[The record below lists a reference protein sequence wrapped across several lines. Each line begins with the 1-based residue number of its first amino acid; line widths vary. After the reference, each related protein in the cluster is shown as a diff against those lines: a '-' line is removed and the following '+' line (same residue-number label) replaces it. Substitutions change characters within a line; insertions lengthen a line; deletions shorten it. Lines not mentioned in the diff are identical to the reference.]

1 MHALRQFKIG
11 ARLGLAFALVLLL
24 LSLLGGFGIY
34 QMSQAN
40 FYAKDLGTNWLPSV
54 KVLGDVRATFNE
66 ARRASLRHVLETSPE
81 GKQAQRQVYE
91 QAANTKLPKLFALYE
106 PMIASPE
113 EKQAYEKIRSGWSE
127 HAALDKKQMDLSDGS
142 ENDLIAAR
150 KLAVGDAAQS
160 FSAVM
165 AALTKDVE
173 INIAGADNAT
183 AAAAASYQQA
193 LIVSSSV
200 IVIALLLGALL
211 AVMVTRSITQ
221 PLTVGVTVAEA
232 VAQGDLTSKFDVQGR
247 DEPADLL
254 RALQHMNDR
263 LVDIVGQ
270 VRLSSDSIATGSAE
284 ITTGNADLS
293 QRTEQ
298 QASNLEETAA
308 SMEELNSTVKT
319 NADTAQQAS
328 RLATD
333 ATQAA
338 EQGGAVVGRV
348 VATMQDISAS
358 SKKISDIIGVIDGIA
373 FQTNILALN
382 AAVEAARAG
391 EQGRG
396 FAVVASE
403 VRSLAGRSAEA
414 AKEIKSLISA
424 SVEKVESGTRL
435 VGNAGNT
442 MTEIVASVQRVSA
455 LINEISSASMEQSS
469 GISQIGDAVNQL
481 DQVTQQNAALVEESA
496 AAADSLKNQSQRLAE
511 LVSVFKIDGQ
521 PSRVGQASRAA
532 PLPSRQFSKA
542 PAIAPLPKAAA
553 PKKPSL
559 AKAPSP
565 ALTSSA
571 KAPATATGGGN
582 DDWESF

>member
-1 MHALRQFKIG
+1 MLVLRQVRIG
-11 ARLGLAFALVLLL
+11 TRLALAFAFVLVL
-24 LSLLGGFGIY
+24 LSLLGAFGVY
-34 QMSQAN
+34 QMNQAN
-40 FYAKDLGTNWLPSV
+40 SYAKELGASWLPNV
-54 KVLGDVRATFNE
+54 KVMGDIRAAINE
-66 ARRASLRHVLETSPE
+66 SRRASLRHVVELSAE
-81 GKQAQRQVYE
+81 GKRAQRQVYE
-91 QAANTKLPKLFALYE
+91 QAVGTKLPKLFNQYE
-106 PMIASPE
+106 AKITTPE
-113 EKQAYEKIRSGWSE
+113 EKQAYATLRNAWDEFSVLDRKQMTLSE
-127 HAALDKKQMDLSDGS
+127 GSDADVHAARQ
-142 ENDLIAAR
+142 
-150 KLAVGDAAQS
+150 LAIGETAQK
-160 FSAVM
+160 FSVVM
-165 AALTKDVE
+165 AAVAKNVD
-173 INIAGADNAT
+173 INVSGGDAAT
-183 AAAAASYQQA
+183 AAAANSYEKA
-193 LIVSSSV
+193 LVVSFC
-200 IVIALLLGALL
+200 VIAAALMIGVIL
-211 AVMVTRSITQ
+211 AVLITRSITQ
-221 PLTVGVTVAEA
+221 PLSTGVTVAEA
-232 VAQGDLTSKFDVQGR
+232 VAQGDLTSKFDIQGR

-254 RALQHMNDR
+254 RALEHMNKR

-284 ITTGNADLS
+284 IATGNADLS

-319 NADTAQQAS
+319 NADTAQQAN

-403 VRSLAGRSAEA
+403 VRGLASRSAEA

-424 SVEKVESGTRL
+424 SVEKVEMGTNL
-435 VGNAGNT
+435 VDEAGHS
-442 MTEIVASVQRVSA
+442 MEGIVNQVKRVSQ

-532 PLPSRQFSKA
+532 PMPSHQFSRA
-542 PAIAPLPKAAA
+542 PAIAPLPKAVAT
-553 PKKPSL
+553 KPSSL
-559 AKAPSP
+559 TKTHNP

-571 KAPATATGGGN
+571 KTPATATADGN

>member
-1 MHALRQFKIG
+1 MQALRQLRIG
-11 ARLGLAFALVLLL
+11 ARLATAFAIVLLL

-40 FYAKDLGTNWLPSV
+40 FYARDLGTNWLPSV
-54 KVLGDVRATFNE
+54 RVLGDIRGTVNEIRRVSLRIFLESTPE
-66 ARRASLRHVLETSPE
+66 AR
-81 GKQAQRQVYE
+81 QAQLKIYE
-91 QAANTKLPKLFALYE
+91 DAVENRLPKLFAEYE

-113 EKQAYEKIRSGWSE
+113 ERKQYEEIRSSWAE
-127 HAALDKKQMDLSDGS
+127 FLAIDKKQITLSQGS
-142 ENDLIAAR
+142 EGDREAAR
-150 KLAVGDAAQS
+150 QLAVGDAGRE
-160 FSAVM
+160 FSDVLVAIN
-165 AALTKDVE
+165 KDVG
-173 INIAGADNAT
+173 INVNGGNQAT
-183 AAAAASYQQA
+183 AAAEASYQQA
-193 LIVSSSV
+193 LVVSGAV
-200 IVIALLLGALL
+200 IVVALLMGAVL
-211 AVMVTRSITQ
+211 AVLVTRSITQ
-221 PLTVGVTVAEA
+221 PLSTGVTVAEA
-232 VAQGDLTSKFDVQGR
+232 VAQGDLTSKFDIQGR

-284 ITTGNADLS
+284 IDTGNADLS

-319 NADTAQQAS
+319 NADTAQQAN
-328 RLATD
+328 RLATE

-414 AKEIKSLISA
+414 AKEIKSLIGA
-424 SVEKVESGTRL
+424 SVEKVDAGSKLVQEAGATMEEVVISVKRVTDIMREMTHSSGEQESG
-435 VGNAGNT
+435 
-442 MTEIVASVQRVSA
+442 
-455 LINEISSASMEQSS
+455 
-469 GISQIGDAVNQL
+469 IGQVNQAIAEM
-481 DQVTQQNAALVEESA
+481 DTVTQKNAALVEEA
-496 AAADSLKNQSQRLAE
+496 AAATEALRSQAHKLVQA
-511 LVSVFKIDGQ
+511 VSVFKLDQLI
-521 PSRVGQASRAA
+521 PSFASTASHASHSNANAA
-532 PLPSRQFSKA
+532 LPLPA
-542 PAIAPLPKAAA
+542 
-553 PKKPSL
+553 
-559 AKAPSP
+559 
-565 ALTSSA
+565 
-571 KAPATATGGGN
+571 
-582 DDWESF
+582 

>member
-1 MHALRQFKIG
+1 MNTLRQLKIG
-11 ARLGLAFALVLLL
+11 ARLGLAFAAVLLL
-24 LSLLGGFGIY
+24 LALLGGFGIY
-34 QMSQAN
+34 QTSQAN

-54 KVLGDVRATFNE
+54 KVLGDMRASLNR
-66 ARRASLRHVLETSPE
+66 ARRAGLRHLLEDSPE
-81 GKQAQRQVYE
+81 SKQVQQKLSE
-91 QAANTKLPKLFALYE
+91 EELLQKLPKLFAQFE
-106 PMIASPE
+106 PMIVSAE
-113 EKQAYEKIRSGWSE
+113 EKQAFEKVRSNFEEWHGLE
-127 HAALDKKQMDLSDGS
+127 KKQLQLSSGGASDQ
-142 ENDLIAAR
+142 DAAR
-150 KLAVGDAAQS
+150 KMAVGDNARA
-160 FSAVM
+160 FSAVT
-165 AALTKDVE
+165 AGIEKIVTINVE
-173 INIAGADNAT
+173 GADKST

-193 LIVSSSV
+193 LLVSGGM
-200 IVIALLLGALL
+200 IALAVLMGGVL
-211 AVMVTRSITQ
+211 AVLVTRSITQ
-221 PLTVGVTVAEA
+221 PLSTGVMVAEA
-232 VAQGDLTSKFDVQGR
+232 VAQGDLTSKFDIQGR
-247 DEPADLL
+247 DEPANLL

-284 ITTGNADLS
+284 IATGNADLS

-319 NADTAQQAS
+319 NADTAQQAN
-328 RLATD
+328 RLASE

-424 SVEKVESGTRL
+424 SVETVESGTVL
-435 VGNAGNT
+435 VDEAGHS
-442 MTEIVASVQRVSA
+442 MEGIVNQVKRVSQ

-511 LVSVFKIDGQ
+511 LVSVFKIEGQ
-521 PSRVGQASRAA
+521 PSRVGQASRSA

-542 PAIAPLPKAAA
+542 PAIAPLPKAVA
-553 PKKPSL
+553 PKKPHL
-559 AKAPSP
+559 AKAPSQ
-565 ALTSSA
+565 ALPNSP
-571 KAPATATGGGN
+571 KALATAGGN